1 MKMELKLSRIAR
13 KNGYTI
19 GRLSINGKY
28 FSDTLED
35 SDRGLSSS
43 MSLDVLK
50 KKKLP
55 HITAIPTGKYQITMD
70 VISPRFSK
78 SKFYQQFGEGRV
90 PRLLNVPAYQGV
102 LIHCGNTAKDT
113 DGCILVGKN
122 TKVGMVLDSKQT
134 YTNLYPPLEA
144 AAKRKE
150 NIFITI
156 E

>member
-1 MKMELKLSRIAR
+1 MELKLNRIAR

-55 HITAIPTGKYQITMD
+55 HITAIPTGRYQITMD

-90 PRLLNVPAYQGV
+90 PRLLNIPAYQNV

-122 TKVGMVLDSKQT
+122 TKVGMVLDSRQA
-134 YTNLYPPLEA
+134 YANLYPLLEA

>member
-1 MKMELKLSRIAR
+1 MELKLNRIAR

-19 GRLSINGKY
+19 GHLYVNGIY

-55 HITAIPTGKYQITMD
+55 HITAIPTGRYQITMD

-90 PRLLNVPAYQGV
+90 PRLLNVPAFEGI

-122 TKVGMVLDSKQT
+122 SKVGMVLDSKIT
-134 YTNLYPPLEA
+134 YSNLYPLLEA
-144 AAKRKE
+144 AYKRNE
-150 NIFITI
+150 RIFITV

>member
-1 MKMELKLSRIAR
+1 MELKLNRIAR

-28 FSDTLED
+28 FCDTLED

-43 MSLDVLK
+43 MSLDILK

-55 HITAIPTGKYQITMD
+55 HITAIPTGRYQITMD
-70 VISPRFSK
+70 VISPKFSK

-122 TKVGMVLDSKQT
+122 TKVGMVLDSRQA
-134 YTNLYPPLEA
+134 YTNLYPLLEV
-144 AAKRKE
+144 AAKCKE
-150 NIFITI
+150 SIFITI

>member
-1 MKMELKLSRIAR
+1 MELKLNRIAR

-122 TKVGMVLDSKQT
+122 AKVGMVLDSKQT
-134 YTNLYPPLEA
+134 YTNLYPLLEA

>member
-1 MKMELKLSRIAR
+1 MELKLNRIAR

-19 GRLSINGKY
+19 GHLYVNGIY

-35 SDRGLSSS
+35 TDRGLSSS

-90 PRLLNVPAYQGV
+90 PRLLNIPAYQGV
-102 LIHCGNTAKDT
+102 LIHCGSTAKDT

-134 YTNLYPPLEA
+134 YTNLYPLLEA

>member
-1 MKMELKLSRIAR
+1 MELKLNRIAR

-28 FSDTLED
+28 FCDTLED

-55 HITAIPTGKYQITMD
+55 HITAIPTGRYQITMD
-70 VISPRFSK
+70 VISPKFSK

-90 PRLLNVPAYQGV
+90 PRLLNVSAYQGV

-122 TKVGMVLDSKQT
+122 TKVGMVLDSKIT
-134 YTNLYPPLEA
+134 YANLYPLLEA

-150 NIFITI
+150 SIFITI

>member
-1 MKMELKLSRIAR
+1 MELKLKRIAK

-19 GRLSINGKY
+19 GRLSIDGKY
-28 FSDTLED
+28 FCDTLED
-35 SDRGLSSS
+35 VDRGLDSS

-50 KKKLP
+50 RKKLA
-55 HITAIPTGKYQITMD
+55 HITAIPTGRYQVTMD
-70 VISPRFSK
+70 VISQRLSR
-78 SKFYQQFGEGRV
+78 SKFYQQFGGGRV
-90 PRLLNVPAYQGV
+90 PRLLNVPAYEGI

-122 TKVGMVLDSKQT
+122 SKVGMVLDSRIT
-134 YTNLYPPLEA
+134 YSNLYTLLEA

-150 NIFITI
+150 KIFITI

>member
-1 MKMELKLSRIAR
+1 MELKLNRIAR

-28 FSDTLED
+28 FCDTLED

-55 HITAIPTGKYQITMD
+55 HITAIPTGRYQITMD

-122 TKVGMVLDSKQT
+122 TKVGMVLDSKAT
-134 YTNLYPPLEA
+134 YSNLYPILEVA
-144 AAKRKE
+144 YRRKE
-150 NIFITI
+150 KIFITI
-156 E
+156 Q

>member
-1 MKMELKLSRIAR
+1 MELKLNRIAR

-28 FSDTLED
+28 FCDTLED

-55 HITAIPTGKYQITMD
+55 HITAIPTGRYQITMD

-90 PRLLNVPAYQGV
+90 PRLLNVPAYQGI

-134 YTNLYPPLEA
+134 YANLYPLLEE